1 MKYTDAAD
9 FDRPREDW
17 DLDDA
22 EKRAREANVGTTPP
36 EETVETPTEAPSPPT
51 SASSVEEGKQGP
63 VITPGD
69 VARTTEEVRP
79 DAGIVSQIGEGLGY
93 LLKSDGATSDVVN
106 AAAAGLNQLTGGRLQ
121 GLDDAVLGSEE
132 TKAKQ
137 VELAQQR
144 ADKRAAGEMNTAE
157 AVLDTTLNAVTGVAG
172 GTEAGLA
179 LPFTVAARVAN
190 QDTPWAEKPEV
201 LINSPVGDA
210 VFDITKVLVP
220 TLLSGGI
227 ASGLGASVTATG
239 TTALLGESAIE
250 TAQQRSADDLI
261 LGQQV
266 ASGLGDVANYLG
278 YDGNKLTEEMMRG
291 DTPQGQSLVAVVGFI
306 QNLGINFG
314 VNKVL
319 DYFTTVPGQLAK
331 TTGKGSDV
339 VAPVNGGLATGFEP
353 GMPRGSRA
361 QLPGQKGLPTSDP
374 VKGVEQVRVEVIN
387 DPSIVETAKILG
399 EPAEKVAK
407 AVDDV
412 QTPMYRADAEPTD
425 VIDADTVFGTAK
437 KTPGNQSVSEEAF
450 IREVVRGSAEA
461 KKGIGAVARDGLTDS
476 QRSYFTNWKAIT
488 NDDSLAVAL
497 EELTRSYKRLR
508 QFPEALQEASLR
520 ARAFWSAN
528 KGLLTTDVEAFAKKM
543 YDGRTV
549 VPVDKTLGKE
559 AFEGMDW
566 KRAMREE
573 MAVSEEGFT
582 VMAMAT
588 EQLGVQMSKM
598 GRMVNNLEFGGVD
611 FTRAM
616 DTFVDYAD
624 KLDLIMVPL
633 RRAKAQWALDG
644 FSQQTDVIKEATK
657 WTNLDAEK
665 FLKRFQGD
673 DNLGAGD
680 FSSISLDDGPG
691 WKLRDL
697 WDAFKAGDEQ
707 AGDTLKAYVE
717 LLGTVPPSQATTQMR
732 RMNAILKKFM
742 KDGNKDATRSLNYSS
757 MLYTTEPLKAAGLGG
772 IAQMISQPL
781 GNLAGGLGGTVL
793 SLGTSKE
800 AKKQVLYGL
809 GQATGFAMG
818 IRSSL
823 TTLSDA
829 FMNNKLIHASSRFD
843 DPARNLKK
851 QQLEI
856 EFAAK
861 NRIDFLQRSGEPNAQ
876 WQVLQT
882 QASAVYQMAMSSQL
896 INLPQRALQSLD
908 QSNITMV
915 GNMEAMAR
923 AFVKAT
929 EDGKFTTNLKD
940 YVDASQ
946 GTIFEDGLKTGR
958 ITDGSVLEAAKGIT
972 FQKDIPIGDDANFAD
987 NIFSAISEA
996 SNMSGVIKWYAPF
1009 VRVSYNFM
1017 DKIAMAEPSG
1027 LLTKL
1032 VPRYR
1037 KILAGELGE
1046 PLQMQLKSGIAFSR
1060 LTLMGMG
1067 GMALNGN
1074 LIGHNPPPG
1083 MEKYR
1088 QHFVFPYDNEDGFI
1102 AIPYGRLAP
1111 FNVYL
1116 SAVADTTLAIRNNV
1130 IDSQQYER
1138 AIGELTFSM
1147 GMNTLQQSFMTG
1159 LAKFNRDLNP
1169 STMDKGIPALL
1180 SEVLTRPVS
1189 FGRQALGVFQPY
1201 QTESYDS
1208 ENPLQQFGYLLSQRM
1223 TGGLGN
1229 PVKYDRY
1236 TGRPIPKNGFSDD
1249 GGPSTSYWA
1258 GVGYQMLNMVGFT
1271 GGMVEAPGK
1280 QGIFNREDGL
1290 GAINYDTMKWDKN
1303 NTVRYRNESL
1313 TLEKFEQTQLDRFT
1327 GDPEVGNLSDKL
1339 LVLEKSKAWN
1349 SNLEKYRQFIA
1360 ENLGD
1365 NLGDKK
1371 GGTKSQSGDLLD
1383 RLNNM
1388 VDGVYE
1394 AARQE
1399 AITHMINSG
1408 EFPELNKQS
1417 ENNQI
1422 KQLIR

>member
-1 MKYTDAAD
+1 MKYSEAAD
-9 FDRPREDW
+9 FDRPREEW
-17 DLDDA
+17 DLDEA
-22 EKRAREANVGTTPP
+22 KKRVQESNVAPP
-36 EETVETPTEAPSPPT
+36 PTQPESEPSPAT
-51 SASSVEEGKQGP
+51 SASSLEEGKQGP

-79 DAGIVSQIGEGLGY
+79 DAGIVTQIGEGLGY
-93 LLKSDGATSDVVN
+93 LLKSDGATADVVN
-106 AAAAGLNQLTGGRLQ
+106 AAAAGLNQLSGGRLQ
-121 GLDDAVLGSEE
+121 GLDDGVLGSEE
-132 TKAKQ
+132 TKARQ
-137 VELAQQR
+137 VEMAQQR
-144 ADKRAAGEMNTAE
+144 AEKRAAGEMNTAE
-157 AVLDTTLNAVTGVAG
+157 AFLDTTRNAVTGLAG
-172 GTEAGLA
+172 GIEAGIA
-179 LPFTVAARVAN
+179 LPFTIAGRIAN

-210 VFDITKVLVP
+210 VFDVTKVLVP
-220 TLLSGGI
+220 TLMTGGI
-227 ASGLGASVTATG
+227 GRGLGFAGKATG
-239 TTALLGESAIE
+239 LTALAGESAIE
-250 TAQQRSADDLI
+250 TAQQRAADDLI

-266 ASGLGDVANYLG
+266 ASGLGDIANYLG

-374 VKGVEQVRVEVIN
+374 VKGVDQSVENVRVEVIN
-387 DPSIVETAKILG
+387 DPTILETAKILD
-399 EPAEKVAK
+399 EPIEKVAK

-412 QTPMYRADAEPTD
+412 QEPMYRADAEPTD
-425 VIDADTVFGTAK
+425 VIDADTAFGTAK

-497 EELTRSYKRLR
+497 EELTRTYKRLR

-520 ARAFWSAN
+520 AKAFWMAN
-528 KGLLTTDVEAFAKKM
+528 KGLLTSDVEAFAKKM
-543 YDGRTV
+543 YDSRTV

-559 AFEGMDW
+559 AFDGLDW

-582 VMAMAT
+582 VMALAT

-598 GRMVNNLEFGGVD
+598 GRMINNLEFGGVD

-616 DTFVDYAD
+616 DTFVDYSD

-644 FSQQTDVIKEATK
+644 FVQQTEVIKKATK
-657 WTNLDAEK
+657 WTNWDAEK

-673 DNLGAGD
+673 DNLGSGD

-697 WDAFKAGDEQ
+697 WDAFKAGDQQ
-707 AGDTLKAYVE
+707 AGDTLKAYVN

-742 KDGNKDATRSLNYSS
+742 KDGNKEALRSLNYSS
-757 MLYTTEPLKAAGLGG
+757 MLYTTEPLKAAALGG

-781 GNLAGGLGGTVL
+781 GNIAGGLGGTVL

-800 AKKQVLYGL
+800 AKKQIIYGL
-809 GQATGFAMG
+809 GQAAGFATG

-823 TTLSDA
+823 TTLGDS

-851 QQLEI
+851 AQLEI
-856 EFAAK
+856 EFAAQ
-861 NRIDFLQRSGEPNAQ
+861 NRIDFIKRSGEPNAD
-876 WQVLQT
+876 WQVLQVE
-882 QASAVYQMAMSSQL
+882 ASKVFQLAMASPL
-896 INLPQRALQSLD
+896 INAPQRALQALD

-923 AFVKAT
+923 GFVKAQ
-929 EDGKFTTNLKD
+929 EDGKFISNLND
-940 YVDASQ
+940 YVNASQ
-946 GTIFEDGLKTGR
+946 GVIFEDGLKTGR
-958 ITDGSVLEAAKGIT
+958 ITDGGVLEAAKGIT
-972 FQKDIPIGDDANFAD
+972 FQKDIPIGDNANFGD
-987 NIFSAISEA
+987 NVFSAINEA

-1009 VRVSYNFM
+1009 VRVSYNAL
-1017 DKIAMAEPSG
+1017 DKIAMMEPSG
-1027 LLTKL
+1027 LLTKV

-1037 KILAGELGE
+1037 KIMSGELGE

-1060 LTLMGMG
+1060 LSLMGMG

-1083 MEKYR
+1083 MEKYK
-1088 QHFVFPYDNEDGFI
+1088 QSFIFPYDNEDGFI
-1102 AIPYGRLAP
+1102 AIPYDRLFP

-1116 SAVADTTLAIRNNV
+1116 SAVADTTLAVRNNV

-1138 AIGELTFSM
+1138 AIGELLMSM

-1180 SEVLTRPVS
+1180 SEVLTRPVA
-1189 FGRQALGVFQPY
+1189 FGRQAIGVFQPY

-1208 ENPLQQFGYLLSQRM
+1208 ENQLKQFGYLLSQRM
-1223 TGGLGN
+1223 LGGVGN

-1290 GAINYDTMKWDKN
+1290 GAINYDTMAWDKK
-1303 NTVRYRNESL
+1303 NTVRDPQGQII
-1313 TLEKFEQTQLDRFT
+1313 TLEKYEQTQLDRFT
-1327 GDPEVGNLSDKL
+1327 GSPEVGNL
-1339 LVLEKSKAWN
+1339 
-1349 SNLEKYRQFIA
+1349 A
-1360 ENLGD
+1360 ENLEYLFSTKAWKSNLKDYKEFIASNPGD

-1371 GGTKSQSGDLLD
+1371 GGTKSTSGDMLD

-1394 AARQE
+1394 TSRQI
-1399 AITHMINSG
+1399 AIKHMLDSG
-1408 EFPELNKQS
+1408 EFPELNKES
-1417 ENNQI
+1417 ENS
-1422 KQLIR
+1422 QLKLLLR